1 MSDVSTQVMLHADS
15 CMCVGDVSMYVYVH
29 VGGEERQICWCM
41 CVCVCV
47 CVCVIHAFV
56 FALEVRNFRKIKEH
70 KLGID

>member
-47 CVCVIHAFV
+47 LYTHLC
-56 FALEVRNFRKIKEH
+56 LLWR
-70 KLGID
+70 